1 MEPIPALIAEDE
13 SPLRTELREMLSA
26 LWPELVICKEA
37 ENGYEALRGL
47 GEYNPR
53 ILFLDIQM
61 PGLTGLEVAQH
72 ASGRAHIVFITA
84 YERHAIE
91 AFERGAIDYLQKP
104 ISAARLSTTIE
115 RLKQRLQT
123 PPAAVDGMAELLR
136 GLAGERPEYCKWL
149 TVPHAGN
156 VRLIMTDE
164 ICFLQADNKYT
175 TVATPSAQ
183 FLLSS
188 TLKVVKE
195 KLDPK
200 SFWQIHRSIVVHV
213 AAIRAVSRTF
223 RGALEVTLKE
233 RSDVLPVSAPYA
245 HLFKHL

>member
-1 MEPIPALIAEDE
+1 VGPCTALIAEDE
-13 SPLRTELREMLSA
+13 PSLRSELRETLA
-26 LWPELVICKEA
+26 KLWPELVICREA
-37 ENGYEALRGL
+37 ADGFEALRGL
-47 GEYNPR
+47 DEFNPR

-72 ASGRAHIVFITA
+72 ASGKAHIVFITA

-91 AFERGAIDYLQKP
+91 AFERGALDYLQKP

-115 RLKQRLQT
+115 RLKQRLQS
-123 PPAAVDGMAELLR
+123 PPAELGGVADLLR
-136 GLAGERPEYCKWL
+136 GLAGDRQQYLKWL
-149 TVPHAGN
+149 TVPHGGS
-156 VRLIMTDE
+156 VRLILIDE

-175 TVATPSAQ
+175 TVATPGSQ

-200 SFWQIHRSIVVHV
+200 SFWQIHRSIVVNV
-213 AAIRAVSRTF
+213 AAIRAVTRSF
-223 RGALEVTLKE
+223 RGTLEVSLRE
-233 RSDVLPVSAPYA
+233 RSEVLPVSAPYA

>member
-1 MEPIPALIAEDE
+1 VAAPTALIAEDE
-13 SPLRTELREMLSA
+13 PSLRSELRDMLGK
-26 LWPELVICKEA
+26 LWPELVICREA
-37 ENGYEALRGL
+37 ADGFEALRGL
-47 GEYNPR
+47 EEVGPG

-61 PGLTGLEVAQH
+61 PGLTGLEIARR
-72 ASGRAHIVFITA
+72 ASGKAHVVFITA

-115 RLKQRLQT
+115 RLKQRLDA
-123 PPAAVDGMAELLR
+123 PPAELGGVAELLR
-136 GLAGERPEYCKWL
+136 GLAGERRDYLKWL
-149 TVPHAGN
+149 TVPHGGN
-156 VRLIMTDE
+156 VRLIMVDE
-164 ICFLQADNKYT
+164 VCFLQADNKYT
-175 TVATPSAQ
+175 TVATPGSQ

-200 SFWQIHRSIVVHV
+200 SFWQIHRGIVVNV
-213 AAIRAVSRTF
+213 AAIRAVSRSF
-223 RGALEVTLKE
+223 RGALEISLRE
-233 RSDVLPVSAPYA
+233 RPEVLPVSAPYA

>member
-1 MEPIPALIAEDE
+1 MEPITALIAEDE
-13 SPLRTELREMLSA
+13 STLRSELREMLSA

-47 GEYNPR
+47 GEYNPK

-175 TVATPSAQ
+175 TVATPGAQ

-245 HLFKHL
+245 HLFNPL